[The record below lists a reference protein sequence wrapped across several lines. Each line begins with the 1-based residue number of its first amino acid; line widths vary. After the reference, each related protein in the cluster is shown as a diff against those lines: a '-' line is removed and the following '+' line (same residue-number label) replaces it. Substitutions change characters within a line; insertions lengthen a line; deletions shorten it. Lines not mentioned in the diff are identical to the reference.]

1 MSELIDKKNLSM
13 LVETGFAACMQ
24 GKVLQARRIFENLLD
39 YEVSTPA
46 ILGLAFSYLVVD
58 DFDKGDGLLES
69 LDQNSDDVKAFKV
82 FSLVLQRKADE
93 AYSLYE
99 TIVNKD
105 LPSAV
110 LAKNCLPMAE
120 R

>member
-1 MSELIDKKNLSM
+1 MSELMDKKNLSL

-24 GKVLQARRIFENLLD
+24 GKVLQARRIFENILD
-39 YEVSTPA
+39 YKTSTPA
-46 ILGLAFSYLVVD
+46 ILGLAFTYLVVD
-58 DFDKGDGLLES
+58 DFDKGDNLLES

-82 FSLVLQRKADE
+82 FSLVLQRKVDE

-99 TIVNKD
+99 NIENKD
-105 LPSAV
+105 LPSAI